1 MINHPINLEKKFK
14 KFTDHW
20 SPKVIGEM
28 NDYQFK
34 LAKVKG
40 DFIWHHH
47 LHTDETFFV
56 IKGKLT
62 IEFKNGKV
70 DIEEGEMYIVPKGV
84 EHKPMASNECQIMI
98 IEPKGVINTGNK
110 MDSELKS
117 DNDVWV

>member
-20 SPKVIGEM
+20 SPRVIGEM

-47 LHTDETFFV
+47 LDTDETFFV

>member
-14 KFTDHW
+14 KFADHW

-47 LHTDETFFV
+47 LDTDETFFV

>member
-47 LHTDETFFV
+47 LDTDETFFV
-56 IKGKLT
+56 LKKLRGFYEQNFYCISDCT
-62 IEFKNGKV
+62 IL
-70 DIEEGEMYIVPKGV
+70 
-84 EHKPMASNECQIMI
+84 I
-98 IEPKGVINTGNK
+98 ICRLRG
-110 MDSELKS
+110 
-117 DNDVWV
+117 

>member
-47 LHTDETFFV
+47 LDTDETFFV

-84 EHKPMASNECQIMI
+84 EHNPMASNECQIMI

-117 DNDVWV
+117 DNDVWI

>member
-47 LHTDETFFV
+47 LDTDETFFV

-84 EHKPMASNECQIMI
+84 AHKPMASNECQIMI

>member
-34 LAKVKG
+34 LAKVQG

-47 LHTDETFFV
+47 LDTDETFLV

>member
-47 LHTDETFFV
+47 LDTDETFFV

-84 EHKPMASNECQIMI
+84 EHKPMAINECQIMI

-117 DNDVWV
+117 DNDVWL